1 MTAQTEKT
9 PEKNTSKRTKQA
21 KPRESVKKAK
31 NAGKLLVPNTIEDI
45 PESYKKYKYGIG
57 KVVDLQ
63 QVLDAFNEVIE
74 KYLKGE
80 YKTFNLIKTS
90 NTSAKVLGGEYP
102 TLGDVL
108 IGKISKAYFFEVINK
123 KDNDNPLIEQLK
135 ATYETFK
142 EVQCSLLLKGGV
154 SGTYNTSITALL
166 LGAHFNI
173 RNVEKVEVESNNT
186 TTIKQADVIVK
197 LDEIYKNE
205 GERLR
210 KQKQEMLE
218 RRAAIEALEEDEDEE
233 E

>member
-9 PEKNTSKRTKQA
+9 PEKNTSKRKQT
-21 KPRESVKKAK
+21 KPRKSVKKAK
-31 NAGKLLVPNTIEDI
+31 NAGKLLVPNIIEDI

-135 ATYETFK
+135 AAYETFK